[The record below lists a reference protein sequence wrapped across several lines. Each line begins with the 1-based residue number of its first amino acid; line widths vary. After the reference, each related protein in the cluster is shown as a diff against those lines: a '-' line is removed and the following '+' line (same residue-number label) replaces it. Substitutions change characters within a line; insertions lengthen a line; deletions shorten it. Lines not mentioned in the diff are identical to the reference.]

1 MDIATVQKRK
11 FLNNIYKLLYA
22 KGEKPSEQEVRKAF
36 AEYFSTNRPGLP
48 VRIDY
53 NRLSSVDLTDVDVLN
68 ELMVGNL
75 FNLEVLYE
83 AVFENNQQI
92 MSVVTAL
99 NNKLQGL
106 QVRRKQLEA
115 KVDQLLFMNSNT
127 DGYFYSAIDKFSDL
141 SYIDMGLTTAFVDT
155 VNGNVSIPKITNEVS
170 DSLVIKEIFTG
181 SATMS
186 ATMNGTTVVSNV
198 AVPDFDATFDGLND
212 TYWSYSLTSSSP
224 GIASIVLSLPISTSY
239 PVSKVNVSLLT
250 STPAAA
256 YLRAIPVI
264 RDNPDYIM
272 FQDSTDD
279 YSRFSFSIPAN
290 NYSSIELTI
299 IKSEP
304 DRLLSSSTGM
314 YEYSFGIRELSISS
328 AYYDSRATLVSVPI
342 SVPSTDNKNLAISAV
357 ALEAK
362 HQIPAGTAVQYY
374 IAADNTT
381 ASDISSFNWL
391 RVDSSIQGELEKVV
405 ALTSS
410 NAISKSIDISDSDLI
425 FIPENSTSAN
435 ANEIN
440 PTNLP
445 YSERIVYRIC
455 PLDPSENVIQPYI
468 LANIGTFRHY
478 GVLLESSKIETEL
491 YTSLDGW
498 SEKIKTDPVNVY
510 VDYLL
515 NQATAISPGIFSAN
529 IGLLETKLMAASAA
543 VASHT
548 VTKSSPDFNLSIYL
562 NGSLIADLPKG
573 VSNKTI
579 EWNFVAG
586 INNIVIGYD
595 KNFSGLVSFSLMSN
609 RTLGDYGTMFCDYFT
624 YLDPIQFRNN
634 RILDSN
640 IFTIDSIFG
649 RNEILSSKNIANRS
663 ILRYYT
669 NNSDL
674 ITAVRY
680 RADLTRFD
688 NPLQS
693 PSIDS
698 IRVKFKHNDL

>member
-22 KGEKPSEQEVRKAF
+22 RGEKPSEQEVRKAF
-36 AEYFSTNRPGLP
+36 AEYFSANKPGLP

-53 NRLSSVDLTDVDVLN
+53 NRLSATDLTDVDVLN

-75 FNLEVLYE
+75 FNLEVLYD

-92 MSVVTAL
+92 MSTVTAL
-99 NNKLQGL
+99 NNKLEGL
-106 QVRRKQLEA
+106 QARRKDLEA
-115 KVDQLLFMNSNT
+115 KVDQLLFANSNT
-127 DGYFYSAIDKFSDL
+127 DGYFYSAIDKYSSL
-141 SYIDMGLTTAFVDT
+141 EYVDMNLTTAFVDT
-155 VNGNVSIPKITNEVS
+155 VNGNVTIPKITNEVS
-170 DSLVIKEIFTG
+170 DSLVVKEIFTG

-186 ATMNGTTVVSNV
+186 AIINGTTLVSNSPV
-198 AVPDFDATFDGLND
+198 TDFDAVFDGLND
-212 TYWSYSLTSSSP
+212 TYWSYDLNSSSP
-224 GIASIVLSLPISTSY
+224 GIASVTLSLPISTSY
-239 PVSKVNVSLLT
+239 PISKVDISLLT
-250 STPAAA
+250 ATPASV
-256 YLRAIPVI
+256 YLRAIPVSKDVADHI
-264 RDNPDYIM
+264 K
-272 FQDSTDD
+272 FQDSVED
-279 YSRFSFSIPAN
+279 YSRFSFSIPAD
-290 NYSSIELTI
+290 NYSSIEITI

-314 YEYSFGIRELSISS
+314 YVYSFGVRELSVSS
-328 AYYDSRATLVSVPI
+328 AYYDTRATLVSVPI
-342 SVPSTDNKNLAISAV
+342 NVPTTDNKNLAISAV

-362 HQIPAGTAVQYY
+362 HQILPGTAIQYY
-374 IAADNTT
+374 IAADNGI

-391 RVDSSIQGELEKVV
+391 RVESASNGEVEKVV
-405 ALTSS
+405 TLTSS
-410 NAISKSIDISDSDLI
+410 NVASKSIDTVDSDLT
-425 FIPENSTSAN
+425 FIPEDSTSLN
-435 ANEIN
+435 ANELN

-445 YSERIVYRIC
+445 YSDKTVYRVC
-455 PLDPSENVIQPYI
+455 ALDPNENLIQPYM

-478 GVLLESSKIETEL
+478 GVLLEAAKIETEM

-498 SEKIKTDPVNVY
+498 ADKIKTDPVNVY

-515 NQATAISPGIFSAN
+515 NQTTSISPGIFSAN
-529 IGLLETKLMAASAA
+529 IGLLETKLMATSSAI
-543 VASHT
+543 ASHA
-548 VTKSSPDFNLSIYL
+548 VTKSNPDFNLSIYL
-562 NGSLIADLPKG
+562 NGVLIGDLPKG
-573 VSNKTI
+573 VATKTI
-579 EWNFVAG
+579 EWNFVSG

-595 KNFSGLVSFSLMSN
+595 KNFSGLISFSIMAG
-609 RTLGDYGTMFCDYFT
+609 RTLSDYGTAFCDYFT

-634 RILDSN
+634 RVLDSN
-640 IFTIDSIFG
+640 TFTIDSVFG
-649 RNEILSSKNIANRS
+649 RDEILSSKKIANRC

-669 NNSDL
+669 NSSDL